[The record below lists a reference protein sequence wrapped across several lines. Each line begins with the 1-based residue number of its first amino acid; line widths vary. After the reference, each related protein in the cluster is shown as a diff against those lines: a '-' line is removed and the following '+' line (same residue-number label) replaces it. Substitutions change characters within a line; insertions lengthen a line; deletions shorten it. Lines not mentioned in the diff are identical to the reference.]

1 MLRDVWLPRR
11 AFSYAC
17 IVGLLVVLTVRVPSL
32 SVFLS
37 PPPVPDARSAA
48 ATALSSVRIV
58 PQRVRVLG
66 YDRARF
72 GAGWAMTISEDGE
85 YMDTRDLVI
94 ARSVPGPD
102 EYSGDGLVAS
112 DIEIDH
118 VVPLA
123 AAWDM
128 GAWAWDGALRRRF
141 ANDAERNLVAT
152 ASEINRDKSDQT
164 LAEWMP
170 PDDSR
175 HCAYAARFLEVCAE
189 YRLAVAEDDATIV
202 QRVCRL

>member
-1 MLRDVWLPRR
+1 MLRDVRLPRR

-17 IVGLLVVLTVRVPSL
+17 VIGLFVVLAVRVPAL
-32 SVFLS
+32 SAFLS
-37 PPPVPDARSAA
+37 PSPLPDARSAA
-48 ATALSSVRIV
+48 HTALSSVRIV

-66 YDRARF
+66 YERSLF
-72 GAGWAMTISEDGE
+72 GSGWSMTVSERGD
-85 YMDTRDLVI
+85 YLDTRELVI
-94 ARSVPGPD
+94 QQSVPGPD
-102 EYSGDGLVAS
+102 EYSGEALVAS

-128 GAWAWDGALRRRF
+128 GAWAWDAGTRRRF

-152 ASEINRDKSDQT
+152 AAEINRDKSDST

-170 PDDSR
+170 PDRSG
-175 HCAYAARFLEVCAE
+175 HCSYAARFLEVSAR
-189 YRLAVAEDDATIV
+189 YHLAVAQADATIAR
-202 QRVCRL
+202 RVCRL